1 MLPDFDGLRRP
12 SSAIAGCLS
21 SKSAPCQASQHVKFF
36 FLQYF
41 SEKVLLSSSKSS
53 TFCARSRESAAK
65 TPPSLS
71 TSLQNAALQTAVNP
85 TPTPTLIPEQDDTAG
100 FFDLWLAQ
108 PSWSP
113 IILTQRGWQT
123 VVNSSSGKKVPLTLG
138 SIESHYRR
146 AAAILGK
153 RFGKLTN
160 YLMIDVDINSPFH
173 PRNMGLKPI
182 FSAMESI
189 GLCRYLVVRSSD
201 SGGLHI
207 YFPLAQP
214 VSAYGLA
221 CAAHAA
227 LSAANVR
234 VFGGICEL
242 FPNRKAY
249 NAQYNGHRLPLQQGS
264 FILDD
269 DFHCIGNDKAK
280 FLALWKCCAV
290 GQDDALLTELLDEK
304 PLPVPKQISVSSLP
318 PIAWT
323 GKGQSNEVMKQ
334 LVNYGDR
341 ALGLNTIES
350 LANWMRAVAPQLPG
364 FDAFASAESKNDLT
378 RYDWACR
385 WARSHF
391 KSARLYAAK
400 TSYDH
405 NAMVAA
411 EALERLRVALDQV
424 VIVGKF
430 GVKKLW
436 YALSDISRRLFGV
449 GFGWTLFQ
457 KHRKLIMA
465 KVKNPRTLGLS
476 SKNKEGKNLL
486 SSESVEPVNL
496 EVKEGAKKG
505 LAQLLTAESVTAI
518 QDKVL
523 KASCPPLK
531 GKVAHVKTVVEL
543 AMGSEVIVKQPGSA
557 VDGVK
562 TRITG
567 KTTQSDGTLLYRLA
581 QVFEGQSLMISGD
594 CLAAIADKSEPS
606 AAGSFI
612 RATAAQL
619 LQVLGQACPFVGPG
633 LWEIRRS
640 EMTPKAWAQLKLVTG
655 I

>member
-1 MLPDFDGLRRP
+1 MYLGQG
-12 SSAIAGCLS
+12 S
-21 SKSAPCQASQHVKFF
+21 
-36 FLQYF
+36 
-41 SEKVLLSSSKSS
+41 
-53 TFCARSRESAAK
+53 K
-65 TPPSLS
+65 TPRSLS
-71 TSLQNAALQTAVNP
+71 TSLQNAALQTAANSTLP
-85 TPTPTLIPEQDDTAG
+85 PALIPERDDTAR

-123 VVNSSSGKKVPLTLG
+123 AVSGSGKKVPLTLG
-138 SIESHYRR
+138 SVESHYRR
-146 AAAILGK
+146 GVILGK
-153 RFGKLTN
+153 RFGQLTN
-160 YLMIDVDINSPFH
+160 YLLIDVDVHSPFH
-173 PRNMGLKPI
+173 PSNMGLKPI
-182 FSAMESI
+182 LSAMESM

-214 VSAYGLA
+214 VSAWGLA

-227 LSAANVR
+227 LSAANVQ
-234 VFGGICEL
+234 VSGGICEL

-249 NAQYNGHRLPLQQGS
+249 NAQHNGHRLPLQQGS

-269 DFHCIGNDKAK
+269 DFRCIGNNKTQ
-280 FLALWKCCAV
+280 FLALWQCCTA
-290 GQDDALLTELLDEK
+290 GQDNALLAELLDEK
-304 PLPVPKQISVSSLP
+304 PLPIPKQISVNSLP